1 MILKLHALLLLDL
14 LMKVEKVGCSACLK
28 LSSLWAEG
36 NSRSKSDLCQHKPW
50 KVKSLYE
57 MDVFTPTLCSLER
70 DSSMMNN
77 VMGNKS
83 VFGHCVFNIKNTSQ
97 RSAFFFFFFRPVTFH
112 VAKEQC
118 VCFII
123 LNSSVLIVLPLWH
136 RSGKQDLCFYF
147 HLTVSHAGLSFDSNS
162 IQMCYCNLEWEMTCS
177 LLFFNP
183 LTMHHHHD
191 KPPSQSYTG
200 IVTIATADKVM
211 WRKKVGF
218 QTGRWQLFKHDNNI
232 QEKYSKM
239 SRWRCHQILPPT

>member
-97 RSAFFFFFFRPVTFH
+97 RSAFFFFFSLGLSHFMLQR
-112 VAKEQC
+112 
-118 VCFII
+118 
-123 LNSSVLIVLPLWH
+123 SSVYVLLSWILQFWSFCH
-136 RSGKQDLCFYF
+136 CGIEAENRISVFIFTWQFHTQDWA
-147 HLTVSHAGLSFDSNS
+147 LTQ
-162 IQMCYCNLEWEMTCS
+162 IQYKC
-177 LLFFNP
+177 
-183 LTMHHHHD
+183 
-191 KPPSQSYTG
+191 
-200 IVTIATADKVM
+200 VIA
-211 WRKKVGF
+211 
-218 QTGRWQLFKHDNNI
+218 I
-232 QEKYSKM
+232 
-239 SRWRCHQILPPT
+239 